1 MITVTDRR
9 GVLQSETGYVLDLQY
24 LNVDEEKLNQYLRKF
39 PMPPDPAYTE
49 DDLRK
54 DLNRCMGSYLLPEDI
69 SEAATTYI
77 GDLLNSL
84 MEE

>member
-1 MITVTDRR
+1 VIVVTNRR

-24 LNVDEEKLNQYLRKF
+24 LNIDEEKLNQYLHKF
-39 PMPPDPAYTE
+39 PMPPDTVYTE

-54 DLNRCMGSYLLPEDI
+54 DLNRCTGSYLLPKEV
-69 SEAATTYI
+69 SEAAATYI
-77 GDLLNSL
+77 GELLNAL

>member
-1 MITVTDRR
+1 MIVVTRRR

-24 LNVDEEKLNQYLRKF
+24 LNIDKERLNRYLRKF
-39 PMPPDPAYTE
+39 QMPPDPAYTE

-54 DLNRCMGSYLLPEDI
+54 DLNRCMGSYLLPENI
-69 SEAATTYI
+69 SEATAAYI
-77 GDLLNSL
+77 GDLLNAL